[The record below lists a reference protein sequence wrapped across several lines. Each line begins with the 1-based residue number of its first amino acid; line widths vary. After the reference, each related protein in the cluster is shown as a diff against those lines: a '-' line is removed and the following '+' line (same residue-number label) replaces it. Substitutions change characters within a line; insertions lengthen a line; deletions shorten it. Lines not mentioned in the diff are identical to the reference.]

1 MSNNNWG
8 GAPSLNTPLVA
19 IHLVGDIGETYTA
32 EEINNGVFQEGNV
45 SFDPKFMDMGA
56 SDFHLQPDSPMN
68 DAGID
73 VGIPFCRAAP
83 DLGAF
88 EVCP

>member
-1 MSNNNWG
+1 MRAMEG
-8 GAPSLNTPLVA
+8 KFLRRIVFILSLLIAAGMACSLGKSRP
-19 IHLVGDIGETYTA
+19 
-32 EEINNGVFQEGNV
+32 NV
-45 SFDPKFMDMGA
+45 SFDPKFIDIGA
-56 SDFHLQPDSPMN
+56 SDFHLQPDSPMI

-83 DLGAF
+83 DLGAS